1 MTFNPFWLNVLTALR
16 SLWKSSIM
24 FDKSVIMETPI
35 RYNPS
40 FCLQIRKEW
49 KDKGIMVVSDFTDYL
64 TVPLSFEE
72 FNQKY
77 QITMNF

>member
-1 MTFNPFWLNVLTALR
+1 MTFNPFWSNVLTALR
-16 SLWKSSIM
+16 SLWKSSII

-40 FCLQIRKEW
+40 FSLQIRKERE
-49 KDKGIMVVSDFTDYL
+49 DKGIMVVSEFIDYL
-64 TVPLSFEE
+64 TVPLSLEE
-72 FNQKY
+72 FDQKY